1 MLKASPTWSEAYAL
15 VVAKCGENGCLEHD
29 KQILADVDRTF
40 GRSSLRKQAR
50 KLHASVT
57 DIDEKKLALA
67 RVLRAFTATHTT
79 MGYCQGMN
87 FLTAF
92 MLSNV
97 QWNEAQAFWL
107 VTAIAVSPQYQL
119 MELYRPGVPL
129 LNLRFYQLHSMVQ
142 QLLPDLHAHFEA
154 EDFHVSMC
162 ASGWFMTL
170 FTNCDTLPA
179 DAVVRVLDCFLVY
192 GWKIIFQVALAL
204 LQFLQHDILQ
214 VEFEAIVDLFYSLDD
229 AALIL
234 HPEYLIHAAHAIP
247 VTDDMLVR
255 LQDDYE
261 REFPG
266 TLGPLRCPTTE
277 AKSTPK
283 QPSRVVNGRASL
295 LPSLVTALSFS
306 SGIVDAPNADDEALD
321 IDCNLS

>member
-1 MLKASPTWSEAYAL
+1 
-15 VVAKCGENGCLEHD
+15 
-29 KQILADVDRTF
+29 
-40 GRSSLRKQAR
+40 
-50 KLHASVT
+50 
-57 DIDEKKLALA
+57 
-67 RVLRAFTATHTT
+67 
-79 MGYCQGMN
+79 
-87 FLTAF
+87 

-129 LNLRFYQLHSMVQ
+129 LNLRFYQ
-142 QLLPDLHAHFEA
+142 
-154 EDFHVSMC
+154 
-162 ASGWFMTL
+162 
-170 FTNCDTLPA
+170 
-179 DAVVRVLDCFLVY
+179 
-192 GWKIIFQVALAL
+192 
-204 LQFLQHDILQ
+204 
-214 VEFEAIVDLFYSLDD
+214 
-229 AALIL
+229 
-234 HPEYLIHAAHAIP
+234 YLIHAAHAIP